1 MVQSACQTGPFA
13 QSMDCSTRLKMKKAK
28 ILANNA
34 TSQRYDHK
42 DTLTMALYN
51 SNSYIFNSAVVDV
64 SGCPCK
70 VVPLSAGCVVDCSGG
85 CVGGCFQPYCAM
97 HQY

>member
-1 MVQSACQTGPFA
+1 MIAS
-13 QSMDCSTRLKMKKAK
+13 SMDCSTRLKIKKAK

-34 TSQRYDHK
+34 TGQRYDHK

-64 SGCPCK
+64 SGCPCT
-70 VVPLSAGCVVDCSGG
+70 VVPLTVDCSGGCG